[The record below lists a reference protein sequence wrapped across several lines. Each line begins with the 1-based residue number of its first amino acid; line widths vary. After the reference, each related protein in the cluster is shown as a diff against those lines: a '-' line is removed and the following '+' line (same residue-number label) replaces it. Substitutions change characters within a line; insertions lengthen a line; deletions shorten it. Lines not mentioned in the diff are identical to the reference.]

1 MPRMENVD
9 IAALEKLIRDIN
21 IFSENMKDLISHM
34 LNNVSAM
41 QEYWDDPQY
50 KEFYEY
56 MQESIRSLYSDVLIM
71 DDTHQSLTKVYDIL
85 TK

>member
-34 LNNVSAM
+34 MNNVNAM